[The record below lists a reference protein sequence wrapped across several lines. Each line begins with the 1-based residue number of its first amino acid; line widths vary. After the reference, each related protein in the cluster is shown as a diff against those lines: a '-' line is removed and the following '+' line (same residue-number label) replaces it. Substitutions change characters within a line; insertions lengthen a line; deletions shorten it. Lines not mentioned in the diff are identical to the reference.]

1 MKNIVVLS
9 GDGIGPEICTEAVKV
24 LSAASK
30 KHGFEL
36 NFIYKDF
43 GGCAID
49 HYGTPFPFD
58 TRSAVGKADAV
69 LLGAV
74 GGPAWDKCAKRPESG
89 LLELRSSLGAYANLR
104 PARIY
109 KALED
114 SSPLKRE
121 ICQGTDILMV
131 RELTGGIYFGKRG
144 TSESGDRAFDTEE
157 YSGAEIERIARVAFE
172 QARSRRRRLCSVD
185 KANILDS
192 SKLWRRCVEALA
204 KQYPDVEVTHMYV
217 DNAAMQLVRCPS
229 QFDVILCSNMFGD
242 ILSDEASMICG
253 SIGTMPS
260 ASIGGKAGI
269 FEPIHGSAPDI
280 AGQNAADPIGAVLSG
295 AMLLRSLGYDA
306 AAQDIERAVELTLND
321 GIFTRDLSP
330 VCVTCSEMGDAIA
343 ARL

>member
-24 LSAASK
+24 LSAASI

-114 SSPLKRE
+114 SSP
-121 ICQGTDILMV
+121 
-131 RELTGGIYFGKRG
+131 
-144 TSESGDRAFDTEE
+144 A
-157 YSGAEIERIARVAFE
+157 
-172 QARSRRRRLCSVD
+172 
-185 KANILDS
+185 
-192 SKLWRRCVEALA
+192 
-204 KQYPDVEVTHMYV
+204 
-217 DNAAMQLVRCPS
+217 
-229 QFDVILCSNMFGD
+229 
-242 ILSDEASMICG
+242 
-253 SIGTMPS
+253 
-260 ASIGGKAGI
+260 KAG
-269 FEPIHGSAPDI
+269 D
-280 AGQNAADPIGAVLSG
+280 LSG
-295 AMLLRSLGYDA
+295 H
-306 AAQDIERAVELTLND
+306 
-321 GIFTRDLSP
+321 
-330 VCVTCSEMGDAIA
+330 
-343 ARL
+343 

>member
-192 SKLWRRCVEALA
+192 SRLWRRCVEALA
-204 KQYPDVEVTHMYV
+204 KQYTDVEVTHMYV

-280 AGQNAADPIGAVLSG
+280 AGQNAADPIGTVLSG

-330 VCVTCSEMGDAIA
+330 VCVTCSEMGDAVT

>member
-109 KALED
+109 KVLED

-121 ICQGTDILMV
+121 ICKGTDILMV

-172 QARSRRRRLCSVD
+172 QARSRRCRLCSVD

-192 SKLWRRCVEALA
+192 SRLWRRCVEALA
-204 KQYPDVEVTHMYV
+204 KQYTDVEVTHMYV

-280 AGQNAADPIGAVLSG
+280 AGQNAADPIGTVLSG

-330 VCVTCSEMGDAIA
+330 VCVTCSEMGDAVT

>member
-192 SKLWRRCVEALA
+192 SRLWRRCVEALA
-204 KQYPDVEVTHMYV
+204 KQYTDVEVTHMYV

-260 ASIGGKAGI
+260 A
-269 FEPIHGSAPDI
+269 
-280 AGQNAADPIGAVLSG
+280 DPIGTVLSG
-295 AMLLRSLGYDA
+295 AMLLRSLGYDD

-330 VCVTCSEMGDAIA
+330 VCVTCSEMGDAVT